1 MVGKGRFEFTSTI
14 TIIVVHFGHVL
25 DEFGLRLRVATPPIL
40 ISYAVSIIVLTVNVV
55 FIDLPVS
62 IVISI
67 VDWAVVNIVI

>member
-1 MVGKGRFEFTSTI
+1 M
-14 TIIVVHFGHVL
+14 

-67 VDWAVVNIVI
+67 VDWAVVNIVILTV